1 MGAIAGRQEQK
12 LGNILIFAGTTEGRI
27 LCEYLC
33 DQEIS
38 TTASVATEY
47 GETVLPNST
56 FLQVL
61 VGRMDRKKMVEVIT
75 SMNYKVVVDATH
87 PYAVE
92 VTNNIKAACKD
103 SNIQYVRL
111 LRERIDSQDAIYEDC
126 VEGVVEFLNSHN
138 GNALITTGS
147 KDLKVFTKV
156 EGYATRLTAR
166 VLPTWEVVKNCI
178 ELGFTGRNLICMQ
191 GPCSEE
197 MNYATL
203 KETGASYL
211 VTKEAGTYGGF
222 IEKINAAKKAGVEVI
237 VIRRPQEELGISLS
251 EVKTMLVNLES

>member
-1 MGAIAGRQEQK
+1 M
-12 LGNILIFAGTTEGRI
+12 GNILIFAGTTEGRI

-47 GETVLPNST
+47 GETVLPNSS
-56 FLQVL
+56 FLHVL

-75 SMNYKVVVDATH
+75 RMNFKIVVDATH

-103 SNIQYVRL
+103 SNIRYLRL
-111 LRERIDSQDAIYEDC
+111 LRESIETQDGIYVDC
-126 VEGVVEFLNSHN
+126 IEGAVEFLNSHT

-147 KDLKVFTKV
+147 KDLKVFTNV
-156 EGYATRLTAR
+156 ADYATRLTAR
-166 VLPTWEVVKNCI
+166 VLPTWEVVKACS

-203 KETGASYL
+203 MEIGASYL

-222 IEKINAAKKAGVEVI
+222 IEKINAAKKALVEVI
-237 VIRRPQEELGISLS
+237 VIRRPNEELGISLS
-251 EVKTMLVNLES
+251 EVKMMLVNLQ